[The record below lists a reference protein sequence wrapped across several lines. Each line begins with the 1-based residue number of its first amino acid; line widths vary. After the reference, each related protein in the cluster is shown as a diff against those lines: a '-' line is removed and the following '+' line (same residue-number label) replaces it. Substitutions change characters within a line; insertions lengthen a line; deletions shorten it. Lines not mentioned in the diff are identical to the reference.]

1 MTHDLTSKHFVDTA
15 LAVPTGDVSQ
25 TGDQGCNV
33 HNRQFGRWARH
44 TACLLALASLSACAS
59 KLSGYGVGPQAERQA
74 DIDQAT
80 RDPAPDAPSTYLNLI
95 GLVKHL
101 AATEHGWFLNRYA
114 GLPDSPP
121 FGDDPDEDFRIGPD
135 ETTDGIVDAYLRTC
149 QRAREVV
156 SGGDLDAVMHLAEG
170 PAGNVRALML
180 HMIQETARH
189 AGHADIMREE
199 IDGTTGI

>member
-1 MTHDLTSKHFVDTA
+1 MPFKSPVD
-15 LAVPTGDVSQ
+15 
-25 TGDQGCNV
+25 
-33 HNRQFGRWARH
+33 R
-44 TACLLALASLSACAS
+44 
-59 KLSGYGVGPQAERQA
+59 A
-74 DIDQAT
+74 DIDRLAGELDALGQQLDFQRAT
-80 RDPAPDAPSTYLNLI
+80 LLVKLDGLDDEQLRRPMTPSGLSLL